1 MLTPR
6 QQPLPPQSH
15 FDVPNKAR
23 GEWKTPS
30 FRPNYAA
37 LLVAALLLV
46 AGGRANG
53 KNHEWT
59 NMDGSR
65 TEATNRTKD
74 KRPHYYLFEFE
85 SSEFFREM
93 NHREKEMLANVL
105 RTSSIYV

>member
-1 MLTPR
+1 
-6 QQPLPPQSH
+6 
-15 FDVPNKAR
+15 
-23 GEWKTPS
+23 
-30 FRPNYAA
+30 
-37 LLVAALLLV
+37 
-46 AGGRANG
+46 
-53 KNHEWT
+53 
-59 NMDGSR
+59 MDGSR